1 MENLLNSVRLKKALK
16 ALFPFAGLIL
26 VFCFFMIGTGGKLL
40 SSTNLE
46 NLIDQGFTTIVIT
59 VGASFIYACGMM
71 DVSLGAVMA
80 FSEMIIGRLMLAGG
94 WPLPAIILAG
104 IAVAMALTSITAI
117 AAHYLK
123 VQCMIASMCVMNI
136 GSGIVKTNIAQN
148 ELYIPYRD
156 YAFLN
161 RIPLKAA
168 VVILI
173 IALGLIIFNHTRL
186 GREVRAIGGNR
197 VAAAQSGV
205 KVGRATVLA
214 FLCCGFCVGV
224 AGLFSLCYVGVL
236 NSQTGGGVGLNVI
249 VALVLGG
256 FPLSGGPRARILS
269 SVMGA
274 LTVTVLTN
282 GLGLM
287 GLDTA
292 VSSVVKGLL
301 FLIIIGIS
309 YERAKGAEV
318 I

>member
-1 MENLLNSVRLKKALK
+1 MEKRLNSVGMKKVLKV
-16 ALFPFAGLIL
+16 LFPFFGFVL
-26 VFCFFMIGTGGKLL
+26 VFAFFMIGTGGKLL

-80 FSEMIIGRLMLAGG
+80 FSEMIIGRMMLAGS
-94 WPLPAIILAG
+94 WPLFGIIIAG
-104 IAVAMALTSITAI
+104 ILVAMALTSITAI

-136 GSGIVKTNIAQN
+136 ASGVVKTNIAQN

-168 VVILI
+168 IVVLI
-173 IALGLIIFNHTRL
+173 IALGLIVFNRTRL
-186 GREVRAIGGNR
+186 GREVRAIGGNK
-197 VAAAQSGV
+197 VVAAQSGI
-205 KVGRATVLA
+205 KIGRSTILA
-214 FLCCGFCVGV
+214 FLCCGFCVGI

-236 NSQTGGGVGLNVI
+236 NSQSGTGVGLNVI

-256 FPLSGGPRARILS
+256 FPLSGGPKARILS

-274 LTVTVLTN
+274 LTVTILTN

-287 GLDTA
+287 GLDVA
-292 VSSVVKGLL
+292 ISSVVKGLL

-309 YERAKGAEV
+309 YERTRGAEV